1 MKTNVLVTGSNGQL
15 GSEIKEIAGQYNQ
28 FNFIFTD
35 IEELDITDKSQ
46 LDKIM
51 KSQNINCVINCA
63 AYTAVD
69 KAEEEME
76 KARLI
81 NKTAV
86 SNLAEVTTQF
96 KALLVHIS
104 TDYVYDGKNCKP
116 YTETD
121 NTNPKCFYGKSKLEG
136 EIEIVFNAAKAI
148 IIRTS
153 WLYSSFGNN
162 FVKTII
168 KKGKEKGLLNVVY
181 DQIGTPTYA
190 KDLAKAILQII
201 PDYKSANRSEIYNFS
216 NEGVISW
223 YDFAKAIIEIKKIKC
238 DIIPIETKSYPTPAA
253 RPFYSVL
260 NKSKIKKDFNL
271 QIPYWKD
278 SLTECLSKIN
288 E

>member
-1 MKTNVLVTGSNGQL
+1 MALKILITGSKGQL
-15 GSEIKEIAGQYNQ
+15 GSEFQVIFGNYKN

-35 IEELDITDKSQ
+35 IEELDITDKNQ
-46 LDKIM
+46 LDKLM
-51 KSQNINCVINCA
+51 KKEAIECVINCA

-69 KAEEEME
+69 KAEDEME

-86 SNLAEVTTQF
+86 SNLAEVTSNH

-104 TDYVYDGKNCKP
+104 TDYVFDGKNCKP
-116 YTETD
+116 YLETD
-121 NTNPKCFYGKSKLEG
+121 NTNPRCFYGKSKLEG
-136 EIEIVFNAAKAI
+136 EIEIIFNAAKAI

-162 FVKTII
+162 FVKTIF
-168 KKGKEKGLLNVVY
+168 KKGKEKGSLQVVY
-181 DQIGTPTYA
+181 DQVGSPTYA
-190 KDLAKAILQII
+190 RDLAETILNII
-201 PDYKSANRSEIYNFS
+201 PRFQSSNRAEIYNYS

-223 YDFAKAIIEIKKIKC
+223 YDFAKAIIEIKGIKC
-238 DIIPIETKSYPTPAA
+238 EIQPIETKNYPTPAV

-260 NKSKIKKDFNL
+260 NKSKIKKDYDI

-278 SLTECLSKIN
+278 SLIKCLNEIN
-288 E
+288 G